1 MEQTVAHHMFDA
13 TAWLVLDEFDAMLQN
28 AGPGQ
33 LKVNYAISCDT
44 KNADGGKLYVQD
56 VIAQS
61 TKEVFERLD
70 GGANICFCGL
80 KGMMPNILMTFEDV
94 ATSQGIVWADTLK
107 ELKANHQ
114 WHVEVY

>member
-1 MEQTVAHHMFDA
+1 MWNVFIYFC
-13 TAWLVLDEFDAMLQN
+13 VCI

-33 LKVNYAISCDT
+33 LKVDYAISREM

-56 VIAQS
+56 VIAQNA
-61 TKEVFERLD
+61 KEIFKKLD
-70 GGANICFCGL
+70 GGANIYFCGL
-80 KGMMPNILMTFEDV
+80 KGMMPNILTTFEEV
-94 ATSQGIVWADTLK
+94 ATSQGIVWADKLK